1 MSANKHYVPAY
12 IGGSIVGVSFTVQNP
27 SNTDVSLTP
36 YQGLFY
42 VYQGQEYPLI
52 VGNNDT
58 IKAGL
63 TFNTSREID
72 PSLIPSSDI
81 KLMISTGDLI
91 DCVINC
97 NIMWSVE

>member
-12 IGGSIVGVSFTVQNP
+12 IGGSIVGVSLTVQNP

-36 YQGLFY
+36 YQGLYY

-52 VGNNDT
+52 VGNNDV

-63 TFNTSREID
+63 TYNTSREID

-81 KLMISTGDLI
+81 KLMISTGDLV